1 MEKIKKHLLKVNT
14 SKKFI
19 LAIILVVLCTF
30 TFPNYSHAFITET
43 ILNKALTGI
52 IILIVDSFNRQ
63 MAFMFKIDTLGDT
76 VLTDIGKISD
86 VWGNDNKQEA
96 EKNFLDKFAEG
107 MEKTSETIEQVQY
120 TWFDLLLSPDDIF
133 SGKVKIAN
141 ANIFTQDPN
150 WASEFTP
157 FGKLLEKLK
166 STVATLYYI
175 MRNLAIVILLCLLIY
190 AGIRIVLASTIAN
203 EKAKWK
209 EYLMDWLKALALVMF
224 VHVIMIGIFYISDTV
239 VDGLSQGMNYEHTIV
254 SEIRIQYNKTSFFD
268 VTSNWIYV
276 IMYIYVTYLTIVFI
290 ISYFKRLVYLMV
302 LIIISPIVSSLYA
315 FGKTSKSIFE
325 KWFKEF
331 TMGVFVQPFHMLVYT
346 ILLLIPL
353 KLMNGSGFTE
363 GTAIQINYP
372 SIQIYALISLAMIRP
387 IEKYMRE
394 IFQFGNTRIDNIA
407 SFESGKQTIDK
418 GVKVA
423 TEVTKTVAL
432 AVAAP
437 VAAGAVA
444 AGAGA
449 ATAGV
454 GAAEAGAGMAEAGA
468 GMEAAEASSGFGE
481 LRTLGQFGE
490 VSDGINDSMVIS
502 NDPFHGDYFSGDQF
516 MDNSLQT
523 GDGYDGNLYSKR
535 MSEQELQSELDNF
548 REDGLDEDGIK
559 QIENSLRAQGHG
571 GNINN
576 VQAGRI
582 ENIEPNTNH
591 SNNSNSRSLN
601 SNNNSRNLDNN
612 SNSANLNNDN
622 NDRDQLIDVVS
633 QIRDNMT
640 NSNDNNKPTLDGS
653 TLATALMGRLGG
665 QYEKM
670 SEKFLSPGMLEQF
683 ENVRQAGH
691 EFVDTF
697 YIPGKADVDWKG
709 TIEIN
714 KEYIEGKKHAVVN
727 NFVKDPKNIK
737 EAIKVFGLKDKVNR
751 STGEVTT
758 AEQQAQ
764 EKLQQA
770 APYIALGVK
779 DVGTLKD
786 LSSRNGEPY
795 RVARQYQKEAKA
807 EEKYQQFIQNNNNV
821 KRMETIVASEL
832 GKLPEFRSGDTTV
845 VQQVQQQVNKNFTEG
860 RPYIVSGDAK
870 NSETLNRLVNLERKI
885 DQKVDM
891 VGSANQ
897 SKNDYVVMAD
907 KIIDKAV
914 QKNVKRIK
922 LPVNGND
929 KVAVEKTKA
938 LENVMNEALK
948 ERRPTQQRPEQ
959 PPTQSN

>member
-1 MEKIKKHLLKVNT
+1 MEKIKKHLLKANT

-30 TFPNYSHAFITET
+30 TFPNYSHAFITES
-43 ILNKALTGI
+43 ILNKAVTG
-52 IILIVDSFNRQ
+52 LIMVFIDNINRS
-63 MAFMFKIDTLGDT
+63 MALVFKIDTMGDT
-76 VLTDIGKISD
+76 ILYGETKNLKTI
-86 VWGNDNKQEA
+86 WEE
-96 EKNFLDKFAEG
+96 EKNGDDGEAGFLKRFSDF
-107 MEKTSETIEQVQY
+107 MEKTGDSIEEIQS

-150 WASEFTP
+150 RTSEWTP

-166 STVATLYYI
+166 DTVATLYYI

-190 AGIRIVLASTIAN
+190 AGIRIVLASTVAN

-209 EYLMDWLKALALVMF
+209 QYLMDWLKALALVMF
-224 VHVIMIGIFYISDTV
+224 IHVIMIGIFYISDTV
-239 VDGLSQGMNYEHTIV
+239 VKGLNQGITYGHTIV
-254 SEIRIQYNKTSFFD
+254 SQIRIQYRKTGFFD
-268 VTSNWIYV
+268 VTSNWFYV

-290 ISYFKRLVYLMV
+290 ISYFKRLIYLMV

-331 TMGVFVQPFHMLVYT
+331 IMGVFVQPFHMIIYT
-346 ILLLIPL
+346 VLLLVPL
-353 KLMNGSGFTE
+353 SLMNGSGLTQ
-363 GTAIQINYP
+363 GTIFQLNYP

-394 IFQFGNTRIDNIA
+394 IFQFGNTRIDNVA
-407 SFESGKQTIDK
+407 SFESGKATLDK
-418 GVKVA
+418 GVKV
-423 TEVTKTVAL
+423 TKEVTKTVAMAGL
-432 AVAAP
+432 TVATAGAAAP
-437 VAAGAVA
+437 ALAGTATAGTAATGAAGAA
-444 AGAGA
+444 GGAGV
-449 ATAGV
+449 AGTV
-454 GAAEAGAGMAEAGA
+454 GT
-468 GMEAAEASSGFGE
+468 ASSTTIAGGTTAFVEGSGTMLTSDAALFDQATNASLEEGTLSNLTDGE
-481 LRTLGQFGE
+481 NAF
-490 VSDGINDSMVIS
+490 S
-502 NDPFHGDYFSGDQF
+502 NAYDPFGRDLYGGQIQNAEF
-516 MDNSLQT
+516 MDGSISGESTNLPTETDKLELEEGQEKPKLQNNNQLDWQQEV
-523 GDGYDGNLYSKR
+523 DGGSY
-535 MSEQELQSELDNF
+535 
-548 REDGLDEDGIK
+548 
-559 QIENSLRAQGHG
+559 
-571 GNINN
+571 
-576 VQAGRI
+576 
-582 ENIEPNTNH
+582 EPNKYN
-591 SNNSNSRSLN
+591 
-601 SNNNSRNLDNN
+601 NLD
-612 SNSANLNNDN
+612 SD
-622 NDRDQLIDVVS
+622 DDTEQLIDVVS

-640 NSNDNNKPTLDGS
+640 NSNDNNKPTIDGS

-670 SEKFLSPGMLEQF
+670 SEKFLNPGMLEQF

-891 VGSANQ
+891 GGSSNQ

-948 ERRPTQQRPEQ
+948 ERRPTQQRPAQQQ
-959 PPTQSN
+959 PPQSN